1 MKRLIS
7 NVSSMVIFIASG
19 FVLTLVLLVAGIL
32 TLPDVG
38 VLEKC
43 FTTSM
48 YEVRLCADSK
58 DYVSLKNISPYVLHA
73 VIAAEDG
80 AFYSHKGFDWAEMQ
94 ASFETNLKR
103 GHLARGGSTLTQQ
116 LAKNAFLSKEKS
128 FWRKIKEA
136 YLAHAIEN
144 RFKKDFILEK
154 YLNVVE
160 LGPDMY
166 GVKPAALKYFQK
178 NPSELHPLEAAYLAF
193 LLPNPKLY
201 SQSSK
206 KGTLTPFASKM
217 IKIILKRMHQFGKL
231 SPAAFNTAMAHL
243 PEFPWRGLSIDSF
256 DGRPSHDLDAPN
268 IPASDLNIDEETL
281 EELIEETERSNAP
294 PAKGMTSKNAPVI
307 ESEPAP
313 PPPAPADQP
322 ADLEN

>member
-7 NVSSMVIFIASG
+7 NVGNTVVFIASG
-19 FVLTLVLLVAGIL
+19 FVLVIVLAIAGLL

-43 FTTSM
+43 FTTTM
-48 YEVRLCADSK
+48 YEVRLCPDSK
-58 DYVSLKNISPYVLHA
+58 DYVPIKNISPYVLHA

-80 AFYSHKGFDWAEMQ
+80 AFYSHKGFDWYEMQ
-94 ASFETNLKR
+94 QSFETNLKR

-116 LAKNAFLSKEKS
+116 LAKNAFLGKEKS
-128 FWRKIKEA
+128 LWRKIKEA

-144 RFKKDFILEK
+144 RYKKDFILEK

-160 LGPDMY
+160 LGADIY

-178 NPSELHPLEAAYLAF
+178 SPSELHPLEAAYLAF

-201 SQSSK
+201 SQSFK
-206 KGTLTPFASKM
+206 KGALTPFASKM

-231 SPAAFNTAMAHL
+231 SPAAFNTAMSHL
-243 PEFPWRGLSIDSF
+243 QEFPWRGLSIDSF
-256 DGRPSHDLDAPN
+256 QGRPSHDIDAPN
-268 IPASDLNIDEETL
+268 VPAGDFNIDEDTL
-281 EELIEETERSNAP
+281 EELIEETEQSQAP
-294 PAKGMTSKNAPVI
+294 PVKGMTSKN
-307 ESEPAP
+307 SPAVEAEP
-313 PPPAPADQP
+313 PPPQTPSEPP

>member
-1 MKRLIS
+1 MKQLIS
-7 NVSSMVIFIASG
+7 NVGNTVVFIASG
-19 FVLTLVLLVAGIL
+19 FVLTLVLLVAGLL

-48 YEVRLCADSK
+48 YEVRLCPDSK
-58 DYVSLKNISPYVLHA
+58 DYVPLKNISPYVLHA

-80 AFYSHKGFDWAEMQ
+80 AFYSHKGFDWHEMQ
-94 ASFETNLKR
+94 ESFETNLKR
-103 GHLARGGSTLTQQ
+103 GHLSRGGSTLTQQ

-144 RFKKDFILEK
+144 RYKKDFILEK

-160 LGPDMY
+160 LGPDIY
-166 GVKPAALKYFQK
+166 GVKPASLKYFQK
-178 NPSELHPLEAAYLAF
+178 SPSELHPLEAAYLAF

-201 SQSSK
+201 SQSFK
-206 KGTLTPFASKM
+206 KGALTPFASKM
-217 IKIILKRMHQFGKL
+217 ITIILKRMNQFGKL
-231 SPAAFNTAMAHL
+231 SPAAYKTAISNL
-243 PEFPWRGLSIDSF
+243 NNFPWRGLSIDSF
-256 DGRPSHDLDAPN
+256 EGKPTHDLDAPN
-268 IPASDLNIDEETL
+268 VPAADLNIDENTL
-281 EELIEETERSNAP
+281 EELIEENERTSAP
-294 PAKGMTSKNAPVI
+294 PVKGTVPV
-307 ESEPAP
+307 ESPAP
-313 PPPAPADQP
+313 SEQP

>member
-1 MKRLIS
+1 MKQLIS
-7 NVSSMVIFIASG
+7 NVGNTVVFIASG
-19 FVLTLVLLVAGIL
+19 FVLTLVFLVAGIL

-43 FTTSM
+43 FTTTM

-58 DYVSLKNISPYVLHA
+58 DYVPLKNISPYVLHA

-80 AFYSHKGFDWAEMQ
+80 AFYSHKGFDWHEMQ

-103 GHLARGGSTLTQQ
+103 GRVARGGSTLTQQ
-116 LAKNAFLSKEKS
+116 LAKNAFLGKEKS
-128 FWRKIKEA
+128 LWRKIKEA

-144 RFKKDFILEK
+144 RYKKDFILEK

-160 LGPDMY
+160 LGSDIY
-166 GVKPAALKYFQK
+166 GVKSAALKYFQK

-201 SQSSK
+201 SQSFK
-206 KGTLTPFASKM
+206 KGALTPFAAKM
-217 IKIILKRMHQFGKL
+217 IKVILKRMHQFGKL
-231 SPAAFNTAMAHL
+231 SNAAYNTAIANL
-243 PEFPWRGLSIDSF
+243 QNFPWRGLSIDSF
-256 DGRPSHDLDAPN
+256 EGRPTYDLEAPHV
-268 IPASDLNIDEETL
+268 PASDLNIDEETL
-281 EELIEETERSNAP
+281 EEIIEETERINEERP
-294 PAKGMTSKNAPVI
+294 PNKGITSPP
-307 ESEPAP
+307 EP
-313 PPPAPADQP
+313 P